1 MLAPFIVIIQ
11 FRAVLIGSLIGSTSY
26 FTKNAQGDILGIYDE
41 QGVLQAQYVYDTW
54 GKVVSVQD
62 ADGNVITDPN
72 HIGHV
77 NPIRY
82 RGYYYDNE
90 TGYYYLQTRYYNSEW
105 GRFLNA
111 DGIACSVGGVGGNNM
126 FAYCENNP
134 IMFADHGGQFVL
146 TLPAILW
153 GVLAL
158 ESGIAAI
165 NEMSKIDWSGFSFSL
180 PEMSPVVTA
189 PAPYLK
195 PPVVQTP
202 ASSYPAVG
210 AVAQAQTKPQAK
222 SQAKAV
228 TTPDTQKKQ
237 NPAIYY
243 VAYLDINLKQVVILP
258 SSFEYGGGLTYEK
271 AIGAV
276 YFYANLPAPESFQ
289 NIAWGIWTKGK
300 ADAKKLAYGL
310 VGANT
315 KVVRDR
321 THVSLGNT
329 YAHFHIEN
337 IKTGNRVLKNVHF
350 WFGKSY

>member
-1 MLAPFIVIIQ
+1 M
-11 FRAVLIGSLIGSTSY
+11 
-26 FTKNAQGDILGIYDE
+26 
-41 QGVLQAQYVYDTW
+41 
-54 GKVVSVQD
+54 QD
-62 ADGNVITDPN
+62 ADGNAITDPN

-90 TGYYYLQTRYYNSEW
+90 TGYYSPEW

-289 NIAWGIWTKGK
+289 RQSGCQKI
-300 ADAKKLAYGL
+300 GL
-310 VGANT
+310 
-315 KVVRDR
+315 
-321 THVSLGNT
+321 
-329 YAHFHIEN
+329 
-337 IKTGNRVLKNVHF
+337 
-350 WFGKSY
+350 WFSWSKYKSRAG